1 MVCHNLR
8 QCGGS
13 SLGVGGKWNVKRTN
27 NETRSVTIKK
37 KKKHPSAVVC
47 NSNPSTEVEGTEDP
61 QVSLASQP
69 TLFCEPQVLRKSL
82 ATQIKMDGT

>member
-37 KKKHPSAVVC
+37 KKKSTQVQLYVIVIPAPRWKEQKIPKFLWPASLPYFV
-47 NSNPSTEVEGTEDP
+47 NPRFLGN
-61 QVSLASQP
+61 L
-69 TLFCEPQVLRKSL
+69 
-82 ATQIKMDGT
+82 